1 MANAGVAP
9 VQGTLRTMD
18 PTEYDRVIAVNQVG
32 VFNTVRPAIEPVIA
46 TKGHIHVVASV
57 AAFSPGLGASPYM
70 ISKVA
75 TEQLGRAAAAR
86 ARRPRGQRVA
96 YFGIVETAMTRGA
109 FDEDPGGRDALKLM
123 PAPLRRRITPEHA
136 ARVIVNG
143 VGRRA
148 GRTLAPG
155 AWWAALLTRGVG
167 DVLLD
172 AGIRRD
178 RRVHALIRASEERA
192 SRASRSTPSSGS
204 PTPPADPGA
213 ARAPARPAGSS
224 RS

>member
-1 MANAGVAP
+1 MVSEA
-9 VQGTLRTMD
+9 
-18 PTEYDRVIAVNQVG
+18 
-32 VFNTVRPAIEPVIA
+32 
-46 TKGHIHVVASV
+46 
-57 AAFSPGLGASPYM
+57 
-70 ISKVA
+70 A
-75 TEQLGRAAAAR
+75 TEQLGRALRLELAAHGAS
-86 ARRPRGQRVA
+86 AGVA

-109 FDEDPGGRDALKLM
+109 LDEDPGGRDALKLI

-136 ARVIVNG
+136 ARVIVDG
-143 VGRRA
+143 IGRRA

-192 SRASRSTPSSGS
+192 SRASRSTPSSAS
-204 PTPPADPGA
+204 PAPPPDPGA